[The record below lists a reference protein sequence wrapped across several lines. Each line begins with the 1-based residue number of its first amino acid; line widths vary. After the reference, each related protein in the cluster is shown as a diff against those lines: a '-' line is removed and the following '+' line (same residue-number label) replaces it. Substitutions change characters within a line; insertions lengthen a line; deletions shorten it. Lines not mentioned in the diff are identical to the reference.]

1 MGETDGPEWK
11 LKIVGGCR
19 GKDDERRVATLRA
32 LAAELGVKT
41 SVEFHVDVS
50 YEDVVRHLRGAV
62 AGLHAMLDEHFGI
75 CVVEYQAAGAVAIAE
90 AIVVRRAVS
99 RFFFAGLGVES
110 DFTRSPGTP
119 LRGAFERR
127 RRAMSRKCDR
137 ERERG

>member
-1 MGETDGPEWK
+1 MSARAREPVNGD
-11 LKIVGGCR
+11 
-19 GKDDERRVATLRA
+19 RR
-32 LAAELGVKT
+32 AA
-41 SVEFHVDVS
+41 
-50 YEDVVRHLRGAV
+50 A
-62 AGLHAMLDEHFGI
+62 
-75 CVVEYQAAGAVAIAE
+75 AAGAVAIAE

>member
-1 MGETDGPEWK
+1 MRSLLPTHVPPNLCTSNPELRSTPPAPGEGAAAGAGS
-11 LKIVGGCR
+11 IS
-19 GKDDERRVATLRA
+19 TLRA
-32 LAAELGVKT
+32 TVRGVAGA
-41 SVEFHVDVS
+41 
-50 YEDVVRHLRGAV
+50 RGARLGASLSARAREPV
-62 AGLHAMLDEHFGI
+62 NGDRRAAA
-75 CVVEYQAAGAVAIAE
+75 AAGAVAIAE